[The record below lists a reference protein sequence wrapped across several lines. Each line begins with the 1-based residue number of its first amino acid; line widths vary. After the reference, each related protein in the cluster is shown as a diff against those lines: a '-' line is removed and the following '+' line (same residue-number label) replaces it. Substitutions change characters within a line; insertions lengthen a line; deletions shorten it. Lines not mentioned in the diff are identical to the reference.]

1 MSHHGTHRWIMIT
14 SEIFALILFLSLP
27 LEGTCQIV
35 LVFAYRTT
43 CIILLRRTFLNKQCI
58 ALDYYRILYSFIY
71 MFIHG
76 IQHPYTLV
84 WPIRQGLKPT
94 P

>member
-1 MSHHGTHRWIMIT
+1 ML
-14 SEIFALILFLSLP
+14 ALNTVPQLALGGDISNSPTF
-27 LEGTCQIV
+27 
-35 LVFAYRTT
+35 FAYRTT

-58 ALDYYRILYSFIY
+58 ALDYYRILYSLFIY
-71 MFIHG
+71 MFIHD

-84 WPIRQGLKPT
+84 RPIRQGLKCT